1 LDPKSIVQ
9 LNANELSQK
18 IHQREISCTEVMTA
32 YLEQIDQMNPKVNA
46 IVSRVDSDI
55 LLNQALQ
62 KDQEFHR
69 VERGWMYG
77 FPLAPKDLTMTIGIT
92 STLGSPIFQ
101 HQVPKHDSIV
111 VERMRSAGAI
121 MIGKTNIP
129 EFALG
134 SHTYNPVYGTTLNA
148 YDQTKSAG
156 GSSGGAAVAL
166 ALQMMPVADGSDMG
180 GSLRNPAGWNNIY
193 GFRPSRGRVPA
204 GPASEVYFEQ
214 LATEG
219 PMARNVEDLA
229 QLLAVQAGY
238 DPRSPLSLKDSP
250 EIFRQSLD
258 KSFKG
263 TKIGWMGNLEGY
275 LATEPGVIDVCQG
288 SLKYFDE
295 LGCQVD
301 AVTPQFDMA
310 NLWQAWLKIRAF
322 LAGGKLNIHYQND
335 ETRKLL
341 KPEAVWEIE
350 QSLKLNPI
358 DLYRASEVRTAWTME
373 MNHLFE
379 TYDYLVLPS
388 AQVFPF
394 DQQMTWPSQINGVQ
408 MDTYHR
414 WMEVVIG
421 PTLAGLP
428 TLSIPAGFK
437 NGADSQLPMGIQ
449 LIGRPQADLSVLQ
462 LGHAWHQ
469 TTPFKD
475 FHPKL
480 LDI

>member
-1 LDPKSIVQ
+1 MDPKSIVQ

-229 QLLAVQAGY
+229 Q
-238 DPRSPLSLKDSP
+238 
-250 EIFRQSLD
+250 
-258 KSFKG
+258 
-263 TKIGWMGNLEGY
+263 
-275 LATEPGVIDVCQG
+275 
-288 SLKYFDE
+288 
-295 LGCQVD
+295 
-301 AVTPQFDMA
+301 
-310 NLWQAWLKIRAF
+310 
-322 LAGGKLNIHYQND
+322 
-335 ETRKLL
+335 
-341 KPEAVWEIE
+341 
-350 QSLKLNPI
+350 
-358 DLYRASEVRTAWTME
+358 
-373 MNHLFE
+373 
-379 TYDYLVLPS
+379 
-388 AQVFPF
+388 
-394 DQQMTWPSQINGVQ
+394 
-408 MDTYHR
+408 
-414 WMEVVIG
+414 
-421 PTLAGLP
+421 
-428 TLSIPAGFK
+428 
-437 NGADSQLPMGIQ
+437 
-449 LIGRPQADLSVLQ
+449 
-462 LGHAWHQ
+462 
-469 TTPFKD
+469 
-475 FHPKL
+475 
-480 LDI
+480 